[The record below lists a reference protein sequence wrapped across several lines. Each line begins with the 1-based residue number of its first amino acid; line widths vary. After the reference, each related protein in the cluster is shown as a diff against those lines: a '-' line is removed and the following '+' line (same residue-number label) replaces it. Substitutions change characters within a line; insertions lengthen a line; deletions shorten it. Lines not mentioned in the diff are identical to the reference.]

1 MCDLLV
7 EAVVGDSPVGVI
19 VVLVGEPAVHLAE
32 HLQIRLSFDE
42 GKAIDGVIDLVE
54 IHPVKGDGVVVVRKI
69 LNQSAGRRDNDLVLA
84 VGVDDVEDSVL
95 VVVRLVGIGIALDKA
110 EPVSQ

>member
-54 IHPVKGDGVVVVRKI
+54 IHPVKGDGVVTKSEI
-69 LNQSAGRRDNDLVLA
+69 PA
-84 VGVDDVEDSVL
+84 
-95 VVVRLVGIGIALDKA
+95 ALSFDTTR
-110 EPVSQ
+110 